1 MRRPEDLRVRLSSRA
16 PARGTGSSADA
27 RARRP
32 RCRTAPVAP
41 RPEAPRR
48 ARGRAPLRWVRIAS
62 DFECVNVSDECCP
75 SAVGGR
81 CVQLESARVDARCDV
96 LRATRGGFLG
106 ELPLVAS
113 PRARASEEQARTHA
127 GSVPIRRDRSLPPE
141 RRDLASCGAIV
152 LTRAPAAK
160 DDRLRCARA
169 HVTVGFL
176 SGAAHARE
184 RTVCVLARA
193 KPGVARRHDACSAAR
208 RSRQEVPLVHVHA
221 LSLISGNRPRPR
233 SPPERRRFVHRGCKD
248 ADRCRSRAHRRART
262 LPRIWRS
269 RTRNSRTARSR
280 AHATRLSS
288 LRGRGCDRRPRGRRG
303 EQRHPARAATHG
315 VTLTIASAPVMRS
328 RSSVGISYCR
338 PLAL

>member
-1 MRRPEDLRVRLSSRA
+1 MTSGQARIVPCPRCGRPLRYSAATTRLRREGRRRGLPHCFDTHRSGCIFLIPMRRPEDLRVRLSSRA

-113 PRARASEEQARTHA
+113 PRARASEEQASTQ
-127 GSVPIRRDRSLPPE
+127 GVCPSVAIDRSRPNDVTS
-141 RRDLASCGAIV
+141 RVTKRSC
-152 LTRAPAAK
+152 
-160 DDRLRCARA
+160 
-169 HVTVGFL
+169 
-176 SGAAHARE
+176 
-184 RTVCVLARA
+184 
-193 KPGVARRHDACSAAR
+193 
-208 RSRQEVPLVHVHA
+208 
-221 LSLISGNRPRPR
+221 
-233 SPPERRRFVHRGCKD
+233 
-248 ADRCRSRAHRRART
+248 
-262 LPRIWRS
+262 
-269 RTRNSRTARSR
+269 
-280 AHATRLSS
+280 
-288 LRGRGCDRRPRGRRG
+288 
-303 EQRHPARAATHG
+303 
-315 VTLTIASAPVMRS
+315 
-328 RSSVGISYCR
+328 
-338 PLAL
+338 